1 MTSLPVDLHAAASAA
16 PLPYQRCMVM
26 AGGGF
31 RFGIYLGMHAAACES
46 GRAPD
51 LLLAS
56 CGGALAATVI
66 AALPDAA
73 QRRAWMNSE
82 TMYAFWCALR
92 SAPRANLAGTLW
104 RAARRSLASG
114 NATVIPDLF
123 GDYLF
128 DLAPLL
134 PFPPAPDAPAV
145 DVAVIAGR
153 LLFGADEAGQRRG
166 ERKLFAE
173 TVFGPSRVAALLA
186 GMASPLD
193 APRWG
198 GHAIAPTLLTDTHTP
213 TAVAARIS
221 IADMFYFPPQALGEA
236 HYIGGV
242 IDLFPVEVA
251 RRLVG
256 AEGDIT
262 LEFKE
267 AFDQTFAIPAW
278 RSVLGL
284 DGNTRLR
291 YANGVAADVRIDTSD
306 VSTIEQP
313 MRQHLDWRRNR
324 IEVRMPADHASYVR
338 HMDAQWE
345 YGYQRGLEACRRAD
359 AAATQPGVAA
369 MRRETRHSKALA

>member
-1 MTSLPVDLHAAASAA
+1 
-16 PLPYQRCMVM
+16 MVM

-31 RFGIYLGMHAAACES
+31 RFGIYLGMHAAACDA

-66 AALPDAA
+66 AALPDAPA
-73 QRRAWMNSE
+73 RRAWMNSE
-82 TMYAFWCALR
+82 QMYAFWCALR
-92 SAPRANLAGTLW
+92 SAPDARLFGTLW
-104 RAARRSLASG
+104 RAGRRSLARGSA
-114 NATVIPDLF
+114 ATIPDLF
-123 GDYLF
+123 SDYLF
-128 DLAPLL
+128 DLAPQL
-134 PFPPAPDAPAV
+134 PFPPVPAAPSV

-153 LLFGADEAGQRRG
+153 LLFDAHEAGRRRG
-166 ERKLFAE
+166 KRKLFAE
-173 TVFGPSRVAALLA
+173 TVFGPPRVAALLA
-186 GMASPLD
+186 GAACALD

-198 GHAIAPTLLTDTHTP
+198 NHAVAGDLLTVTNTP
-213 TAVAARIS
+213 TAVAARLS
-221 IADMFYFPPQALGEA
+221 IADMFYFPPQLLNDA

-242 IDLFPVEVA
+242 IDLFPVELA
-251 RRLVG
+251 RRLGRAV
-256 AEGDIT
+256 T

-278 RSVLGL
+278 RSVLGV
-284 DGNTRLR
+284 DGNARLR

-324 IEVRMPADHASYVR
+324 IAVRMPADHVSYVR

-345 YGYQRGLEACRRAD
+345 YGYQRGREAYARAD
-359 AAATQPGVAA
+359 AGDAAWVARNA
-369 MRRETRHSKALA
+369 TRHSSASA